1 MPDEFRPP
9 VLQGDGRDAVEARQ
23 RLAGDGSP
31 HHAVLQGG
39 GGGAVGGAARRD
51 GSPHLAVAQERDPP
65 AAKMAA
71 LHTVATSAAL
81 KAEKVAEPDECVE
94 IAFGLDDWGELPVID
109 KCPAK

>member
-1 MPDEFRPP
+1 MRFFK
-9 VLQGDGRDAVEARQ
+9 VVVEV
-23 RLAGDGSP
+23 P
-31 HHAVLQGG
+31 Y
-39 GGGAVGGAARRD
+39 GGATVAGRQPSR
-51 GSPHLAVAQERDPP
+51 AVTQERDPP

-81 KAEKVAEPDECVE
+81 KAEKVAESDECVE